1 MTAGSF
7 VLILAKSGTSLVVK
21 VALSKVLT
29 IAVKQS
35 RVCTLIESILVFVN
49 RICNVSA
56 RIRCEGQSA
65 HRDVD
70 QEDILYGPVI
80 QNLAEVR
87 DQL

>member
-35 RVCTLIESILVFVN
+35 SVWTFIERILVLVN
-49 RICNVSA
+49 RIYIVSA
-56 RIRCEGQSA
+56 KIERNESVLTATLTRRTFCT
-65 HRDVD
+65 V
-70 QEDILYGPVI
+70 P
-80 QNLAEVR
+80 
-87 DQL
+87 

>member
-35 RVCTLIESILVFVN
+35 RVCTLMERILVLVK
-49 RICNVSA
+49 RIYIVSA
-56 RIRCEGQSA
+56 KIE
-65 HRDVD
+65 
-70 QEDILYGPVI
+70 
-80 QNLAEVR
+80 
-87 DQL
+87 